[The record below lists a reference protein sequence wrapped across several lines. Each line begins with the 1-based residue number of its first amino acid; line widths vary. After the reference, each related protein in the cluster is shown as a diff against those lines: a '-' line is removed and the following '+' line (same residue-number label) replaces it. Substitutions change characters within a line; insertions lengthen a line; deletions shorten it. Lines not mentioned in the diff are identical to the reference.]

1 MGNMAGRDSGDSGEP
16 ARESHELYSK
26 LCQIL
31 GGTRTE
37 AKVFNDL
44 RRMRE
49 KEKSWKTSHS
59 KQIDYVFK
67 LLQQYNLFPDF
78 AKHTEEKNDR
88 KSEKFRQKGNF
99 LFNSESYVE
108 AIAEYNRSICYAVT
122 KENISI
128 ALGNRSAA
136 FYRMKMFRECLESIR
151 LAREFGYPDRLK
163 DKLDE
168 REAACKIALKNAP
181 KQEVFV
187 PKIGMPANEMIPFL
201 ANCLKLRENEYFGR
215 HVVTEEDIPAG
226 TIIALEEPF
235 CKMLLY
241 SEEYL
246 RCTVC
251 LADLPHLLLPCD
263 TCTQAMFCS
272 EECKEKASGGFHAI
286 ECPIT
291 SAMTKIFD
299 DNVRLSLRMVLC
311 AFLAFPDA
319 ETMASA
325 LETIN
330 REKKNAFSF
339 DWRQELSPEE
349 LFTPI
354 HTLVINEDKIREKH
368 LFVTYYMSCLLFNIL
383 KEHCKIFRERYL
395 TNTLAED
402 TFKNIIFRHLFIVP
416 RNAYCLQS
424 VIDLKTLDFKEYGS
438 AVFAFKSLLN
448 HSCSPNTVLVPMGS
462 TIGTVTIKNIEAGGQ
477 IFGNY
482 GPHHKI
488 LWREFRQDELQ
499 AKYNFLCQCVACVKN
514 FPTYRE
520 LPPLG
525 SHPQLQLT
533 LTRELQQT
541 KRISLKTAKKSL
553 QKAIDY
559 IQKYK
564 HLYPIRQLCD
574 AEEEIKF
581 CYDVM
586 GGNISL
592 QMRQEIH
599 QNS

>member
-1 MGNMAGRDSGDSGEP
+1 
-16 ARESHELYSK
+16 
-26 LCQIL
+26 
-31 GGTRTE
+31 
-37 AKVFNDL
+37 
-44 RRMRE
+44 
-49 KEKSWKTSHS
+49 
-59 KQIDYVFK
+59 
-67 LLQQYNLFPDF
+67 
-78 AKHTEEKNDR
+78 
-88 KSEKFRQKGNF
+88 
-99 LFNSESYVE
+99 
-108 AIAEYNRSICYAVT
+108 
-122 KENISI
+122 
-128 ALGNRSAA
+128 
-136 FYRMKMFRECLESIR
+136 
-151 LAREFGYPDRLK
+151 
-163 DKLDE
+163 
-168 REAACKIALKNAP
+168 
-181 KQEVFV
+181 
-187 PKIGMPANEMIPFL
+187 
-201 ANCLKLRENEYFGR
+201 
-215 HVVTEEDIPAG
+215 
-226 TIIALEEPF
+226 
-235 CKMLLY
+235 
-241 SEEYL
+241 
-246 RCTVC
+246 
-251 LADLPHLLLPCD
+251 
-263 TCTQAMFCS
+263 
-272 EECKEKASGGFHAI
+272 
-286 ECPIT
+286 
-291 SAMTKIFD
+291 
-299 DNVRLSLRMVLC
+299 
-311 AFLAFPDA
+311 
-319 ETMASA
+319 
-325 LETIN
+325 
-330 REKKNAFSF
+330 
-339 DWRQELSPEE
+339 
-349 LFTPI
+349 
-354 HTLVINEDKIREKH
+354 
-368 LFVTYYMSCLLFNIL
+368 MSCLLFNIL

-520 LPPLG
+520 LPPMG

-559 IQKYK
+559 IQRYK

-586 GGNISL
+586 ARKKKRLLLIIPKILNKLKLSIKRLSLKRSNMGNMAGSYRDSGEPERESHELYSKLCHILGGTRTEAKVFNDLRRMRENEKSWKTSHSKQIDYVFKLLQQYNLFPDFAKHTEEKNDRKSEKFRQKGNFFFNSESYVEAIAEYNRSICYAVTKENISIAL
-592 QMRQEIH
+592 GNRSAAFYRMKMFRECLESIRLAREFGYPDRLEG
-599 QNS
+599 